1 MNIVARANSNVV
13 LAPVY
18 VQNFILAIKS
28 VERVQVGALFD
39 FKSLIYEIVSNFR
52 HDRLHSY
59 KWRANGLFAHD
70 GGGT

>member
-1 MNIVARANSNVV
+1 MNIVAHAKSNIV

-28 VERVQVGALFD
+28 VQRVQIGALLD

-59 KWRANGLFAHD
+59 KCRANGLFAHD